1 LLPVAPVIAVGWL
14 MLIVA
19 TVSVVTMHHHRFR
32 ALVLIGI
39 IGLSISAGFAYLSAP
54 DLALT
59 QISVETVTIMLLLLA
74 LHFMPKVTPKE
85 SSAGLKLR
93 DGAIALGAGGGVGA
107 LAYAFLMRD
116 IETISDY
123 HIANSYEGGGGTN
136 VVNVILVDFRGY
148 DTFGEI
154 IVLGI
159 AGLMIYALMHAL
171 LDGPAARRLKNSDYA
186 QDRSRDRHP

>member
-1 LLPVAPVIAVGWL
+1 MDRPADGRRPRRSSTGWSPRWSRLTRAITEISHNGAISRYLAIFTVTAVALGWIAYSGSGLSAPTRGLLPVAPVIAVGWL

-74 LHFMPKVTPKE
+74 LHFMPK
-85 SSAGLKLR
+85 S
-93 DGAIALGAGGGVGA
+93 
-107 LAYAFLMRD
+107 
-116 IETISDY
+116 
-123 HIANSYEGGGGTN
+123 
-136 VVNVILVDFRGY
+136 
-148 DTFGEI
+148 
-154 IVLGI
+154 
-159 AGLMIYALMHAL
+159 
-171 LDGPAARRLKNSDYA
+171 RRRRA
-186 QDRSRDRHP
+186 PWA

>member
-1 LLPVAPVIAVGWL
+1 MA
-14 MLIVA
+14 
-19 TVSVVTMHHHRFR
+19 
-32 ALVLIGI
+32 
-39 IGLSISAGFAYLSAP
+39 
-54 DLALT
+54 
-59 QISVETVTIMLLLLA
+59 
-74 LHFMPKVTPKE
+74 
-85 SSAGLKLR
+85 
-93 DGAIALGAGGGVGA
+93 AIALGAGGGVGA

-159 AGLMIYALMHAL
+159 AGL
-171 LDGPAARRLKNSDYA
+171 
-186 QDRSRDRHP
+186 

>member
-1 LLPVAPVIAVGWL
+1 
-14 MLIVA
+14 
-19 TVSVVTMHHHRFR
+19 
-32 ALVLIGI
+32 VLIGI

-74 LHFMPKVTPKE
+74 LHFMPKITPKE
-85 SSAGLKLR
+85 SPWAEAARRGDR
-93 DGAIALGAGGGVGA
+93 AGGGRRGGA
-107 LAYAFLMRD
+107 LAYAFLRRD

-148 DTFGEI
+148 DTYGEI

-159 AGLMIYALMHAL
+159 AGLVIYALMHAL
-171 LDGPAARRLKNSDYA
+171 LTGPPRGG
-186 QDRSRDRHP
+186 

>member
-74 LHFMPKVTPKE
+74 LHFMPKSRRRRAPM
-85 SSAGLKLR
+85 GLKLR
-93 DGAIALGAGGGVGA
+93 DAAIALGCG
-107 LAYAFLMRD
+107 R
-116 IETISDY
+116 
-123 HIANSYEGGGGTN
+123 
-136 VVNVILVDFRGY
+136 RG
-148 DTFGEI
+148 
-154 IVLGI
+154 
-159 AGLMIYALMHAL
+159 
-171 LDGPAARRLKNSDYA
+171 RRRWPT
-186 QDRSRDRHP
+186 RS